1 MQRRA
6 RVDNNNKLFYTTV
19 TVILAI
25 IVILVILIVKKNNT
39 NIDIYTEN
47 NLNSGDN
54 SVDNIDNDN
63 IENNNSGNP
72 NNEENTEVDNTIIN
86 EYGVKFESANDTVYT
101 TIYLNIRK
109 KPNLEGD
116 IIFQASPDTK
126 FTRIGIG
133 DNGWD
138 KLKLDSG
145 EFAYAS
151 SEYLTTK
158 NAKDGTTGEGRPIA
172 ESTGVSVSNTPVDT
186 KHYTGN
192 TLKAGVTEKKADSF
206 FKNSVF
212 YGDSVTLGFQNY
224 VSKQNSDFL
233 GGMIVYGMGSYGL
246 GNALKAVSATS
257 IHPTYK
263 GYQTQLWD
271 LTSYLKV
278 DKVFMMFGMNDLGLY
293 GVTDSITNYK
303 TLIDAIREKNP
314 NVKIYIL
321 TTTPMTKSYQLQ
333 HLNNSN
339 IRLFNNKIREL
350 ASSWNVTVID
360 VASYLMDSNGYLK
373 SEYASDGKYHLTEAA
388 YKEWV
393 KVLRSFASENI

>member
-1 MQRRA
+1 MRRHTEN
-6 RVDNNNKLFYTTV
+6 VDKNKLFYIAV
-19 TVILAI
+19 AVILGI
-25 IVILVILIVKKNNT
+25 IVMLVILIASKGNSNV
-39 NIDIYTEN
+39 DIYGEN
-47 NLNSGDN
+47 NSSNEVENNESGNNEQDAVQG
-54 SVDNIDNDN
+54 SE
-63 IENNNSGNP
+63 ENNN
-72 NNEENTEVDNTIIN
+72 IIN
-86 EYGVKFESANDTVYT
+86 EYGVKFEETNDTVYT

-109 KPNLEGD
+109 KPSLEGD
-116 IIFQASPDTK
+116 VLYQASPDTK
-126 FTRIGIG
+126 FTRVGIG

-145 EFAYAS
+145 EYAYAS
-151 SEYLTTK
+151 SEYLTARTSK
-158 NAKDGTTGEGRPIA
+158 EGTTGEGRPVA
-172 ESTGVSVSNTPVDT
+172 ESTGPSVSSTPVDT
-186 KHYTGN
+186 THYTGN
-192 TLKAGVTEKKADSF
+192 TLKSGVSEAEADAF

-224 VSKQNSDFL
+224 VAKQSSGFL
-233 GGMIVYGMGSYGL
+233 GGMIVYGTGSYGVA
-246 GNALKAVSATS
+246 NALRAVSSTS

-293 GVTDSITNYK
+293 GVTDTITNYK

-321 TTTPMTKSYQLQ
+321 TTTPMTESYQLQ

-339 IRLFNNKIREL
+339 IRLFNNKLREL
-350 ASSWNVTVID
+350 SSTWNVQIID
-360 VASYLMDSNGYLK
+360 VASYLMDSDGYLK
-373 SEYASDGKYHLTEAA
+373 SEYASDGKYHLTDAA

>member
-1 MQRRA
+1 MQRR
-6 RVDNNNKLFYTTV
+6 RNDLNKNKLFYILV
-19 TVILAI
+19 AVIVAI
-25 IVILVILIVKKNNT
+25 IVVLVILIATKNDSNVDIYGEQNLPNQSETNNNT
-39 NIDIYTEN
+39 NNANNGNEN
-47 NLNSGDN
+47 TNNNDN
-54 SVDNIDNDN
+54 S
-63 IENNNSGNP
+63 
-72 NNEENTEVDNTIIN
+72 NNENVLN
-86 EYGVKFESANDTVYT
+86 EYGVKFEETNDTVYT

-109 KPNLEGD
+109 KPSIDGD
-116 IIFQASPDTK
+116 ILYQASPDTK
-126 FTRIGIG
+126 FTRVGIG

-145 EFAYAS
+145 EYAYAS

-158 NAKDGTTGEGRPIA
+158 TSKDGTTGEGRPVA
-172 ESTGVSVSNTPVDT
+172 ESTGPSVSNTPVDT
-186 KHYTGN
+186 THYTGN
-192 TLKAGVTEKKADSF
+192 TLKAGVSESQADAF

-224 VSKQNSDFL
+224 AAKQGTGFL
-233 GGMIVYGMGSYGL
+233 GGMIVYGTGSYGVA
-246 GNALKAVSATS
+246 NALRAVSSTS

-339 IRLFNNKIREL
+339 IRLFNNKLREL
-350 ASSWNVTVID
+350 SSTWDVQVID
-360 VASYLMDSNGYLK
+360 VASYLMDSDGYLQ
-373 SEYASDGKYHLTEAA
+373 ENYASDGKYHLTEAA

>member
-1 MQRRA
+1 MRRHTEN
-6 RVDNNNKLFYTTV
+6 VDKNKLFYIAV
-19 TVILAI
+19 AVILGI
-25 IVILVILIVKKNNT
+25 IVMLVILIASKGDSNV
-39 NIDIYTEN
+39 DIYGEN
-47 NLNSGDN
+47 NSSNEVENNESGNNEQDAMQGGE
-54 SVDNIDNDN
+54 
-63 IENNNSGNP
+63 ENNN
-72 NNEENTEVDNTIIN
+72 IIN
-86 EYGVKFESANDTVYT
+86 EYGVKFEETNDTVYT

-109 KPNLEGD
+109 KPSLEGD
-116 IIFQASPDTK
+116 VLYQASPDTK
-126 FTRIGIG
+126 FTRVGIG

-145 EFAYAS
+145 EYAYAS
-151 SEYLTTK
+151 SEYLT
-158 NAKDGTTGEGRPIA
+158 AKTPKEGTTGEGRPVA
-172 ESTGVSVSNTPVDT
+172 ESTGPSVSNTPVDT
-186 KHYTGN
+186 THYTGN
-192 TLKAGVTEKKADSF
+192 TLKSGVSETQADAF

-224 VSKQNSDFL
+224 VAKQSSGFL
-233 GGMIVYGMGSYGL
+233 GGMIVYGTGSYGVA
-246 GNALKAVSATS
+246 NALRAVSSTS

-293 GVTDSITNYK
+293 GVTDTITNYK

-321 TTTPMTKSYQLQ
+321 TTTPMTESYQLQ

-339 IRLFNNKIREL
+339 IRLFNNKLREL
-350 ASSWNVTVID
+350 SSTWNVQIID
-360 VASYLMDSNGYLK
+360 VASYLMDSDGYLK
-373 SEYASDGKYHLTEAA
+373 SEYASDGKYHLTDAA

>member
-1 MQRRA
+1 MRRHTEN
-6 RVDNNNKLFYTTV
+6 VDKNKLFYIAV
-19 TVILAI
+19 AVILGI
-25 IVILVILIVKKNNT
+25 IVMLVILIASKGDSNV
-39 NIDIYTEN
+39 DIYGEN
-47 NLNSGDN
+47 NSSNEVENNGSGNNEQDAAQGGE
-54 SVDNIDNDN
+54 
-63 IENNNSGNP
+63 ENNN
-72 NNEENTEVDNTIIN
+72 IIN
-86 EYGVKFESANDTVYT
+86 EYGVKFEETNDTVYT

-109 KPNLEGD
+109 KPSLEGD
-116 IIFQASPDTK
+116 VLYQASPDTK
-126 FTRIGIG
+126 FTRVGIG

-145 EFAYAS
+145 EYAYAS
-151 SEYLTTK
+151 SEYLT
-158 NAKDGTTGEGRPIA
+158 AKTPKEGTTGEGRPVA
-172 ESTGVSVSNTPVDT
+172 ESTGPSVSNTPVDT
-186 KHYTGN
+186 MHYTGN
-192 TLKAGVTEKKADSF
+192 TLKSGVSETQADAF

-224 VSKQNSDFL
+224 VAKQSSGFL
-233 GGMIVYGMGSYGL
+233 GGMIVYGTGSYGVA
-246 GNALKAVSATS
+246 NALRAVSSTS

-293 GVTDSITNYK
+293 GVTDTITNYK

-321 TTTPMTKSYQLQ
+321 TTTPMTESYQLQ

-339 IRLFNNKIREL
+339 IRLFNNKLREL
-350 ASSWNVTVID
+350 SSAWNVQIID
-360 VASYLMDSNGYLK
+360 VASYLMDSDGYLK
-373 SEYASDGKYHLTEAA
+373 SEYASDGKYHLTNAA

>member
-1 MQRRA
+1 MRRHA
-6 RVDNNNKLFYTTV
+6 GNVDKDKLFYTAV
-19 TVILAI
+19 AVIV
-25 IVILVILIVKKNNT
+25 IVILVLVILIANKADNNV
-39 NIDIYTEN
+39 DIYGENNLPNKTEN
-47 NLNSGDN
+47 NENKNNSSEQENVPGN
-54 SVDNIDNDN
+54 
-63 IENNNSGNP
+63 EQNNN
-72 NNEENTEVDNTIIN
+72 VIN
-86 EYGVKFESANDTVYT
+86 EYGVKFEETNDTVYT

-109 KPNLEGD
+109 KPSLEGD
-116 IIFQASPDTK
+116 ILYQASPDTK
-126 FTRIGIG
+126 FTRVGIG

-145 EFAYAS
+145 EYAYAS
-151 SEYLTTK
+151 SEYLTARTPK
-158 NAKDGTTGEGRPIA
+158 EGTTGEGRPVA
-172 ESTGVSVSNTPVDT
+172 ESTGPSVSNTPVDT
-186 KHYTGN
+186 THYTGN
-192 TLKAGVTEKKADSF
+192 TLKSGVSEAGADAF
-206 FKNSVF
+206 FKSSVF

-224 VSKQNSDFL
+224 VAKQSSGFL
-233 GGMIVYGMGSYGL
+233 GGMIVYGTGSYGVA
-246 GNALKAVSATS
+246 NALRAVSSTS

-293 GVTDSITNYK
+293 GVTDTITNYK

-321 TTTPMTKSYQLQ
+321 TTTPMTESYQLQ

-339 IRLFNNKIREL
+339 IRLFNNKLREL
-350 ASSWNVTVID
+350 SSTWNVEIID
-360 VASYLMDSNGYLK
+360 VASYLMDSDGYLK
-373 SEYASDGKYHLTEAA
+373 SEYASDGKYHLTDAA

>member
-1 MQRRA
+1 MRR
-6 RVDNNNKLFYTTV
+6 RTENVDKNKLFYIAV
-19 TVILAI
+19 AI
-25 IVILVILIVKKNNT
+25 ILGIIVMLVILIASKGDSNV
-39 NIDIYTEN
+39 DIYGEN
-47 NLNSGDN
+47 NSSNEVEINGSGNNEQDAAQGGE
-54 SVDNIDNDN
+54 
-63 IENNNSGNP
+63 ENNN
-72 NNEENTEVDNTIIN
+72 IIN
-86 EYGVKFESANDTVYT
+86 EYGVKFEETNDTVYT

-109 KPNLEGD
+109 KPSLEGD
-116 IIFQASPDTK
+116 VLYQASPDTK
-126 FTRIGIG
+126 FTRVGIG

-145 EFAYAS
+145 EYAYAS
-151 SEYLTTK
+151 SEYLT
-158 NAKDGTTGEGRPIA
+158 AKTPKEGTTGEGRPVA
-172 ESTGVSVSNTPVDT
+172 ESTGPSVSNTPVDT
-186 KHYTGN
+186 MHYTGN
-192 TLKAGVTEKKADSF
+192 TLKSGVSETQADAF

-224 VSKQNSDFL
+224 VAKQSSGFL
-233 GGMIVYGMGSYGL
+233 GGMIVYGTGSYGVA
-246 GNALKAVSATS
+246 NALRAVSSTS

-293 GVTDSITNYK
+293 GVTDTITNYK

-321 TTTPMTKSYQLQ
+321 TTTPMTESYQLQ

-339 IRLFNNKIREL
+339 IRLFNNKLREL
-350 ASSWNVTVID
+350 SSAWNVQIID
-360 VASYLMDSNGYLK
+360 VASYLMDSDGYLK
-373 SEYASDGKYHLTEAA
+373 SEYASDGKYHLTNAA

>member
-6 RVDNNNKLFYTTV
+6 KTSDNNKLFYISV
-19 TVILAI
+19 AAIVGII
-25 IVILVILIVKKNNT
+25 IVLIILIINKNKPNVDIYGEDNLPNGSENN
-39 NIDIYTEN
+39 NIDNNTEN
-47 NLNSGDN
+47 N
-54 SVDNIDNDN
+54 
-63 IENNNSGNP
+63 
-72 NNEENTEVDNTIIN
+72 NNEEENNGASNNIIN

-109 KPNLEGD
+109 KPSIEGD
-116 IIFQASPDTK
+116 ILFQASPDTK
-126 FTRIGIG
+126 FTRVGIG

-145 EFAYAS
+145 EYAYAS
-151 SEYLTTK
+151 SEYLT
-158 NAKDGTTGEGRPIA
+158 AKAPREGSSGEGRPVA
-172 ESTGVSVSNTPVDT
+172 EHTGPSVSNTPVDT

-192 TLKAGVTEKKADSF
+192 TLKAGVTEKKADAF

-212 YGDSVTLGFQNY
+212 YGDSVALGFQNY
-224 VSKQNSDFL
+224 AAKQSSDFL
-233 GGMIVYGMGSYGL
+233 GGMIVYGTGSYGIA
-246 GNALKAVSATS
+246 NALRAVSSTS

-360 VASYLMDSNGYLK
+360 VASYLMDSDGYLK
-373 SEYASDGKYHLTEAA
+373 SEYASDGKYHLTDAA

>member
-1 MQRRA
+1 MQRRQKSST
-6 RVDNNNKLFYTTV
+6 NNNLFYIAV
-19 TVILAI
+19 GI
-25 IVILVILIVKKNNT
+25 IVIVIIILFVLIIQKNNS
-39 NIDIYTEN
+39 NVNVYSDS
-47 NLNSGDN
+47 NSANG
-54 SVDNIDNDN
+54 
-63 IENNNSGNP
+63 NNNSS
-72 NNEENTEVDNTIIN
+72 NNYEERNEKNEVDNAENENTNVVN
-86 EYGVKFESANDTVYT
+86 EYGVKFEETNDTVYT

-109 KPNLEGD
+109 KPSLEGD
-116 IIFQASPDTK
+116 VLYQASPDTK
-126 FTRIGIG
+126 FTRVGIG

-145 EFAYAS
+145 EYAYAS
-151 SEYLTTK
+151 SEYLT
-158 NAKDGTTGEGRPIA
+158 AKTPKEGSTGEGRPVA
-172 ESTGVSVSNTPVDT
+172 ESTGPSVSNTPVDT
-186 KHYTGN
+186 THYTGN
-192 TLKAGVTEKKADSF
+192 TLKSGVSEAQADAF

-224 VSKQNSDFL
+224 VAKQASGFL
-233 GGMIVYGMGSYGL
+233 GGMIVYGTGSYGVA
-246 GNALKAVSATS
+246 NALRAVSSTS

-293 GVTDSITNYK
+293 GVTDTITNYK

-321 TTTPMTKSYQLQ
+321 TTTPMTESYQLQ

-339 IRLFNNKIREL
+339 IRLFNNKLREL
-350 ASSWNVTVID
+350 SSTWGVQIID
-360 VASYLMDSNGYLK
+360 VASYLMDSSGYLK
-373 SEYASDGKYHLTEAA
+373 SEYASDGKYHLTDAA